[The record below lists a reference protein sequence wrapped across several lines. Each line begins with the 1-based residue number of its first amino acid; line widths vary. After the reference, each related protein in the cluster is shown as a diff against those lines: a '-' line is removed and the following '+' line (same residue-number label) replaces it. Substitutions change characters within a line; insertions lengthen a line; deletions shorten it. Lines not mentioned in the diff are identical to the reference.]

1 MSFDA
6 TIKDIM
12 PYKKLPPVPHL
23 SQAGSATLIDVAKIA
38 GVSPITVSRA
48 LNQPQLVRP
57 DTLAKV
63 QAAVVATGYVKNM
76 MAGALASNRSKL
88 VALVLPTI
96 ANPIFAET
104 VQAASDELTARG
116 YQLLLGLSGY
126 EAWREEILVETI
138 LSRRPDGIILTGTL
152 HTDNT
157 RKRLQ
162 NVNIPVVET
171 WDMTASP
178 VDMLVGF
185 SHEEIGHAIANHL
198 IDQGYRRIAVLTVD
212 DPRGARRNQGLMA
225 ALAKHGIAVLATEV
239 MPVPATF
246 QLGREGATRL
256 LDRHADLD
264 VIVCSSD
271 TLAHGAL
278 TEAASRGL
286 AVPGDVGI
294 MGFGDLQFAA
304 HTSPPLSTVRVDG
317 ALIGKLAARAIL
329 ERIGRA
335 ASTMERVTDT
345 GFKLIHRE
353 TT

>member
-1 MSFDA
+1 
-6 TIKDIM
+6 
-12 PYKKLPPVPHL
+12 
-23 SQAGSATLIDVAKIA
+23 
-38 GVSPITVSRA
+38 
-48 LNQPQLVRP
+48 
-57 DTLAKV
+57 
-63 QAAVVATGYVKNM
+63 
-76 MAGALASNRSKL
+76 
-88 VALVLPTI
+88 
-96 ANPIFAET
+96 
-104 VQAASDELTARG
+104 VQAASDELTGRG

-152 HTDNT
+152 HTDAT

-198 IDQGYRRIAVLTVD
+198 TDQGYRRIAVLTVD

-225 ALAKHGIAVLATEV
+225 ALAKQGVAVVATEV

-246 QLGREGATRL
+246 QLGREGAARL
-256 LDRHADLD
+256 LDRRAGLD
-264 VIVCSSD
+264 MIVCSSD

-286 AVPGDVGI
+286 RVPDDVGI

-304 HTSPPLSTVRVDG
+304 HTAPPLSTVRVDG
-317 ALIGKLAARAIL
+317 ALIGTLAARAIL
-329 ERIGRA
+329 DRIDRTPA
-335 ASTMERVTDT
+335 RPPCITDT
-345 GFKLIHRE
+345 GFTLIHRA